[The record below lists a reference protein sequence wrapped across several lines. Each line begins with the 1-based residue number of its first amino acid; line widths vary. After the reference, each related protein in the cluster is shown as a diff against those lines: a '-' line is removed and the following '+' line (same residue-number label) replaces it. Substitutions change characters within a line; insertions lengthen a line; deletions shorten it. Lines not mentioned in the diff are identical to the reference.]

1 MKKGWLFV
9 IFSAVILLLGVCI
22 VVNSDVFPRAAPATS
37 NSIPPLAK
45 DDQETSPASQDN
57 SAGALTSS
65 AIQHITCRSGIDSG
79 DPEIDERAI
88 QITDEAKISE
98 IIDTLL
104 EIEWTPKTEGDWPK
118 YSVERPDHSM
128 EIQTSD
134 RTVIINLFDT
144 GFVAILT
151 DEDWQRYEIPES
163 YYEVLKQ
170 YCQISEGG
178 I

>member
-1 MKKGWLFV
+1 MKKGLLFV
-9 IFSAVILLLGVCI
+9 ILSAIALLFVVC
-22 VVNSDVFPRAAPATS
+22 
-37 NSIPPLAK
+37 K
-45 DDQETSPASQDN
+45 DDQETSLAPQND
-57 SAGALTSS
+57 SAETSTSS
-65 AIQHITCRSGIDSG
+65 AIQHITCRSSI
-79 DPEIDERAI
+79 DPEGPQIDEHTI
-88 QITDEAKISE
+88 QITDGAKISE
-98 IIDTLL
+98 IVDTLL

-128 EIQTSD
+128 EIQTLD

-144 GFVAILT
+144 GFVAILI

-163 YYEVLKQ
+163 YYETLKQ